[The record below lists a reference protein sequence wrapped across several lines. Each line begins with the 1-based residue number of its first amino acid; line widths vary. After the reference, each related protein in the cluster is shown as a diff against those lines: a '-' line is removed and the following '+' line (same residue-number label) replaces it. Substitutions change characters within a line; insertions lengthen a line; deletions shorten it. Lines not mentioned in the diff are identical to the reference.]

1 MSAPTLVC
9 PRCRAELRRQ
19 PDLLECAGCGAA
31 FDVVDDVPI
40 LLPETLSRQQASQ
53 TRYFDAEFESFPST
67 YRPENWRVSF
77 VRRIFRSL
85 GIERGQGAY
94 LDVGVGGSG
103 ATVIEAARLGV
114 EATGCDL
121 SVPGVLNASKLA
133 RSESV
138 AEHAHFVACTA
149 ESLPFPDD
157 AFACAS
163 AVAVLEHV
171 EDDPKAA
178 AELARV
184 VRPGGRLWITVPL
197 AYRYIL
203 PPLWPVYAWHDRKL
217 GHKRHYDE
225 SGLVGLLRRSGL
237 VHAETTYTGHAVKV
251 LQLAVDR
258 LLPSSTPRGNR
269 VWWRLERLDLRASH
283 RPYGALQLNVV
294 FRKPEE
300 VTAP

>member
-1 MSAPTLVC
+1 MI
-9 PRCRAELRRQ
+9 
-19 PDLLECAGCGAA
+19 
-31 FDVVDDVPI
+31 DDVPV
-40 LLPETLSRQQASQ
+40 LLPETLSRQQTSQ
-53 TRYFDAEFESFPST
+53 SRYFDAEFESFPST
-67 YRPENWRVSF
+67 YRPENWRVSS
-77 VRRIFRSL
+77 RPPHLSL
-85 GIERGQGAY
+85 AGYRGGAKAAY
-94 LDVGVGGSG
+94 LDVGVGGAG

-121 SVPGVLNASKLA
+121 SGA
-133 RSESV
+133 RGPEREQ
-138 AEHAHFVACTA
+138 AGPIGERRRANAHFVACAA

-157 AFACAS
+157 SFACAS

-184 VRPGGRLWITVPL
+184 VCQPAGSGSPSPL

-225 SGLVGLLRRSGL
+225 ARTRRPPPRAGLE
-237 VHAETTYTGHAVKV
+237 HAETTYTGHAVKV
-251 LQLAVDR
+251 LQLALDR

-269 VWWRLERLDLRASH
+269 LWWRLERLDLRASH

-300 VTAP
+300 VTTA

>member
-1 MSAPTLVC
+1 M
-9 PRCRAELRRQ
+9 RRST
-19 PDLLECAGCGAA
+19 C
-31 FDVVDDVPI
+31 VDDVPI

-53 TRYFDAEFESFPST
+53 SRYFDAEFESFPST

-94 LDVGVGGSG
+94 LDVGVGGAG

-138 AEHAHFVACTA
+138 AEHAHFVACAA

-217 GHKRHYDE
+217 GHKRHYDGQG
-225 SGLVGLLRRSGL
+225 SS
-237 VHAETTYTGHAVKV
+237 ASSA
-251 LQLAVDR
+251 AAA
-258 LLPSSTPRGNR
+258 SSTPRRRTPGT
-269 VWWRLERLDLRASH
+269 
-283 RPYGALQLNVV
+283 P
-294 FRKPEE
+294 
-300 VTAP
+300 